1 MYEKVCAICAY
12 IESTHLD
19 TVDWAV

>member
-19 TVDWAV
+19 TVDWGV